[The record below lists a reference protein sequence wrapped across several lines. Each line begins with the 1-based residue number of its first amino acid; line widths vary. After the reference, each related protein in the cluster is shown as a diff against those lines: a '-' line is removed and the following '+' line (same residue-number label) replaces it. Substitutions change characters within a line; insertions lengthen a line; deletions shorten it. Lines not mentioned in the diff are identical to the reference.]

1 MPGLAPGIFIL
12 HADVG
17 FALKETQSE
26 LESASS
32 KDRDNS
38 GLQKATKEETTM
50 ARVALV
56 TGGTRG
62 IGAAIS
68 KALKDAGYKVAAS
81 YAGNDAAAEK
91 FKAETGIP
99 VYKWDVSSFDACAA
113 GVKKVE
119 ADLGP
124 IDVLV
129 NNAGITKDGA
139 FHKMT
144 LEQWNAVINT
154 NLGSL
159 FNMTRQVIEGM
170 RARKFGRIIN
180 ISSINGQK
188 GQFGQV
194 NYSAA
199 KAGDIGFTKALALEN
214 AKGGITVNAICPG
227 YINTEMVQAVPKDVL
242 EKSILPQIPVNRLGE
257 PEEIARAVVFLA
269 ADDAGFIT
277 GSTLT
282 INGGQYMV

>member
-1 MPGLAPGIFIL
+1 
-12 HADVG
+12 
-17 FALKETQSE
+17 
-26 LESASS
+26 
-32 KDRDNS
+32 
-38 GLQKATKEETTM
+38 M

-68 KALKDAGYKVAAS
+68 KALKAQGYKVAAS

-99 VYKWDVSSFDACAA
+99 VFKWDVSSFEACAQ

-119 ADLGP
+119 AELGP

-129 NNAGITKDGA
+129 NNAGITKDVA

-144 LEQWNAVINT
+144 LEQWSAVINT

-188 GQFGQV
+188 GQFGQC

-199 KAGDIGFTKALALEN
+199 KAGEVGFTKALALEN
-214 AKGGITVNAICPG
+214 GKAGVTVNAICPG
-227 YINTEMVQAVPKDVL
+227 YTNTEMVQAVPKDVL
-242 EKSILPQIPVNRLGE
+242 EKSILPLIPIGRLGE

-269 ADDAGFIT
+269 ADDAGAIT

-282 INGGQYMV
+282 VNGGQYMV

>member
-1 MPGLAPGIFIL
+1 
-12 HADVG
+12 
-17 FALKETQSE
+17 
-26 LESASS
+26 
-32 KDRDNS
+32 
-38 GLQKATKEETTM
+38 M

-68 KALKDAGYKVAAS
+68 KALKAAGYKVAAS

-91 FKAETGIP
+91 FNAETGINA
-99 VYKWDVSSFDACAA
+99 YKWDVSNFDACAE

-119 ADLGP
+119 AEVGP

-139 FHKMT
+139 FHKMS
-144 LEQWNAVINT
+144 LEQWNAVIGT

-159 FNMTRQVIEGM
+159 FNMSRQVIEGM
-170 RARKFGRIIN
+170 RGRKFGRIIN

-199 KAGDIGFTKALALEN
+199 KAGEIGFTKALALEN
-214 AKGGITVNAICPG
+214 AKAGVTVNAICPG

-242 EKSILPQIPVNRLGE
+242 EKAILPLIPIGRLGE

-269 ADDAGFIT
+269 ADEAGAIT

-282 INGGQYMV
+282 VNGGQYMV